1 MKSVYCN
8 DSSLSNI
15 LVIVKNIL
23 NIIQI
28 SVPILLLVF
37 ATFQFI
43 WLMKNPEEKNAIKKV
58 VHKFLAAFIVFFL
71 PMIFNLVMS
80 LLGEKTSFSSCWVQA
95 NDSISTPTDGYYDTS
110 SEDRKPIMYNSDDY
124 ESGISSASEFCP
136 TKVSRTRSSYNN
148 MTLVADQ
155 TFYINSDQ
163 KFEDGIN
170 DSTQHAINFTTQS
183 AVYDCQNIIAGQHKS
198 YIRNGTLHKNEGG
211 RVAWYDITTGAYV
224 TSVAIGHEGSH
235 MARLAYD
242 SDRDVVLVGVSGGE
256 KMLQIDNKTKTIMT
270 EQPYVTMSGGSN
282 YFIKYDSYN
291 HQLVGLSVGH
301 PTSSI
306 SYYKYDESLNSY
318 VKTGSITI
326 KNHGKKWDPQ
336 NFNVDGQV
344 IYFANSWPANGG
356 NSGFAI
362 VVYDMVTGQLLENH
376 PLASNVTGGHIED
389 VIVDISGNLWLICP
403 HKFWKANDYVAHAFS
418 IGP

>member
-1 MKSVYCN
+1 MLVIYCN
-8 DSSLSNI
+8 DSSLNSI

-23 NIIQI
+23 LIIQI
-28 SVPILLLVF
+28 VVPILLLVF
-37 ATFQFI
+37 ATIQFI
-43 WLMKNPEEKNAIKKV
+43 KLVKNPDEKSGVKKIIHSFIAAAVIFFIPMLVNVVMGMLGDGNDISKCWNANVEIGKPSYIEMDSEKNRKK
-58 VHKFLAAFIVFFL
+58 FI
-71 PMIFNLVMS
+71 PNAS
-80 LLGEKTSFSSCWVQA
+80 
-95 NDSISTPTDGYYDTS
+95 
-110 SEDRKPIMYNSDDY
+110 DY
-124 ESGISSASEFCP
+124 EKGLASASEFCP

-148 MTLVADQ
+148 MTLVADES
-155 TFYINSDQ
+155 FYINVDQ
-163 KFEDGIN
+163 NFGDGIY
-170 DSTQHAINFTTQS
+170 DKTQQAINFTTQV
-183 AVYDCQNIIAGQHKS
+183 AVYDCQYIIAGQHKS

-211 RVAWYDITTGAYV
+211 RVAWYDITTGEYV
-224 TSVAIGHEGSH
+224 TSVAIGQEGTH

-242 SDRDVVLVGVSGGE
+242 SDRDVVLVGVGGGE

-282 YFIKYDSYN
+282 FFIKYDSYN

-318 VKTGSITI
+318 VKTGEITI
-326 KNHGKKWDPQ
+326 KNYGKKWDPQ

-356 NSGFAI
+356 NSGFAV